1 MAAHREQGEM
11 EGRGTLCM
19 RWYKK
24 PRGLLFPAAA
34 VLSLHG
40 YFLGSQQLIPI
51 QPDSNV
57 HPFVDCCAASHI

>member
-1 MAAHREQGEM
+1 MAAHREQAEM

-19 RWYKK
+19 RWCKK

-34 VLSLHG
+34 VLSLYG
-40 YFLGSQQLIPI
+40 YFLGSQQLIPT

-57 HPFVDCCAASHI
+57 HPSADPCAASHI